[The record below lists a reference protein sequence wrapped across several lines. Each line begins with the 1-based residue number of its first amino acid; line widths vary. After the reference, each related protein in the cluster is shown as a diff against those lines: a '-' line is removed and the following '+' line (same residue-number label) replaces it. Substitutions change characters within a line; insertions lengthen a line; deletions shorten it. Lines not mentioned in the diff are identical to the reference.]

1 MVIDYAI
8 DELKVK
14 QKRLSLKKIAG
25 IIGAHP
31 VAGTAPGN
39 IELINNDLLESFPE
53 IALIDGKGGSFQTI
67 RREIDAERPLIAWVV
82 IAEDEQDILY
92 HAVVVNG
99 YEEDLTTL
107 YYVDPEMDEENYQL
121 SAPVGRF
128 IDEMLTVDGHLINM
142 VITIKG
148 QQDLYQRLH
157 PLKGKRKAKKSE

>member
-8 DELKVK
+8 DELKVM

-39 IELINNDLLESFPE
+39 IELINSALLESFPE
-53 IALIDGKGGSFQTI
+53 ISLIDSKGGSFQTI
-67 RREIDAERPLIAWVV
+67 RREIDAKRPLIAWIV
-82 IAEDEQDILY
+82 IAADEQDILY

-107 YYVDPEMDEENYQL
+107 YYVDPEMDKENYQL

-128 IDEMLTVDGHLINM
+128 IDDKLTVDGHLIKM
-142 VITIKG
+142 AITIKG

-157 PLKGKRKAKKSE
+157 PLKGKRKEKKE